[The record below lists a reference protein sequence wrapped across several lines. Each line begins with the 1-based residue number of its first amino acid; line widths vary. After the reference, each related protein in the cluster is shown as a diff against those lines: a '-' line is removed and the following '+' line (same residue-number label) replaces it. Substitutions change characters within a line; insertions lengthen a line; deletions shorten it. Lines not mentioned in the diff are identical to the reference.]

1 MKLTKTLSIVL
12 LSVLFFAC
20 SPRVNYLGN
29 YYSPTDRVDLYFSEN
44 DVKYEYEVMGIVKN
58 NGEEFE
64 RSNAEAVQKAMVK
77 KAKEVGADAILFL
90 FSEQRVHRYN
100 ADILG
105 RETSDVYHAQFL
117 KYK

>member
-1 MKLTKTLSIVL
+1 MKLNRTLSILL
-12 LSVLFFAC
+12 LSVLCFSC
-20 SPRVNYLGN
+20 SPRIDYLGN
-29 YYSPTDRVDLYFSEN
+29 YYTPTNSIDLYFSEK

-58 NGEEFE
+58 NGQEYE
-64 RSNAEAVQKAMVK
+64 RSNSEDVQKAMVK

-100 ADILG
+100 SDILG
-105 RETSDVYHAQFL
+105 RETTDIYHAQFL